1 MISETQ
7 TLETDGIVPILGAA
21 YQRQIL
27 RTPAKDGTTL
37 CDNITSQLLT
47 FHHRASFL
55 KKMLQRSYIHQCQR
69 QEVEQ
74 STYMVSNSYHELWLL
89 HTAHCQQYG

>member
-7 TLETDGIVPILGAA
+7 ALETDGIVSILVVA

-47 FHHRASFL
+47 FHHRASF
-55 KKMLQRSYIHQCQR
+55 
-69 QEVEQ
+69 
-74 STYMVSNSYHELWLL
+74 
-89 HTAHCQQYG
+89 